1 MNYERKVELVPVWQK
16 ALLTMEE
23 TTAYSGLGRNVLI
36 KISEDP
42 KLDIVV
48 WSGRKRLFK
57 RKKLDEYIDKLY
69 SV

>member
-42 KLDIVV
+42 RLDIVV